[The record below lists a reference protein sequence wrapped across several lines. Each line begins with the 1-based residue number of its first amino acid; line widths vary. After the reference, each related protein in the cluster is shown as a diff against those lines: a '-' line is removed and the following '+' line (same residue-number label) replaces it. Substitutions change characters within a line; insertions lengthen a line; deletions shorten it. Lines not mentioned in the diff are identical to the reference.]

1 MEKERQVLVV
11 FPHPDDEAFGVSG
24 TIATHVQNG
33 TPVTY
38 ACLTLGE
45 MGRNMGNPP
54 FTNRENLPKI
64 RKEELKEA
72 ARVLGIQ
79 DLRMLG
85 YRDKTIEFEDEE
97 KLANRMLALIEE
109 VNPSLIITFY
119 PGYSVHPDHDATGAA
134 VIRAVEKIRDDV
146 RPTLHCVAFSKN
158 CVDELGEPDIL
169 NDISPVTE
177 TKMAA
182 IQAHR
187 SQTEQMFI
195 GMEEKLK
202 NQDPQ
207 VMKWINNERFWTYQ
221 FDK

>member
-1 MEKERQVLVV
+1 
-11 FPHPDDEAFGVSG
+11 
-24 TIATHVQNG
+24 
-33 TPVTY
+33 
-38 ACLTLGE
+38 

-64 RKEELKEA
+64 RKDELKEA

-85 YRDKTIEFEDEE
+85 FRDKTIEFEDED
-97 KLANRMLALIEE
+97 KLTNTLLAIIEE
-109 VNPSLIITFY
+109 VNPSLVITFY

-134 VIRAVEKIRDDV
+134 VVRAVEKLPAAA

-158 CVDELGEPDIL
+158 CVEELGEADII
-169 NDISPVTE
+169 NNITPVAK
-177 TKMAA
+177 TKLAA
-182 IQAHR
+182 IKAHR

-195 GMEEKLK
+195 DVEEKLK

-207 VMKWINNERFWTYQ
+207 IMVWINNERFWTYK
-221 FDK
+221 FAH

>member
-1 MEKERQVLVV
+1 MEIERHVLVV

-24 TIATHVQNG
+24 TIATHVKNG

-64 RKEELKEA
+64 RKEELKDA
-72 ARVLGIQ
+72 AQILGIQ

-85 YRDKTIEFEDEE
+85 FRDKTIEFESD
-97 KLANRMLALIEE
+97 KMLTNTMSALITD

-134 VIRAVEKIRDDV
+134 VLRAVEKMPEAA
-146 RPTLHCVAFSKN
+146 RPTLHCVAFSNN
-158 CVDELGEPDIL
+158 CVEEIGEPDII
-169 NDISPVTE
+169 NNISAVTD
-177 TKMAA
+177 TKLAA
-182 IQAHR
+182 IAAHR

-195 GMEEKLK
+195 GMEEKLA
-202 NQDPQ
+202 NEDPQ
-207 VMKWINNERFWTYQ
+207 LMKWINNERFWTYT
-221 FDK
+221 FTN

>member
-1 MEKERQVLVV
+1 MEKERSVLVV

-24 TIATHVQNG
+24 TIATHVKNG

-72 ARVLGIQ
+72 ASVLGIQ

-85 YRDKTIEFEDEE
+85 FRDKTIEFEDEE
-97 KLANRMLALIEE
+97 KLANQMLALIEE

-134 VIRAVEKIRDDV
+134 VIRAVEKMPSDV
-146 RPTLHCVAFSKN
+146 RPTLHCVAFSNN
-158 CVDELGEPDIL
+158 CVDEIGEPDIL
-169 NDISPVTE
+169 NDISPVTK
-177 TKMAA
+177 TKLAA

-195 GMEEKLK
+195 GMEEKMQNK
-202 NQDPQ
+202 DPQ
-207 VMKWINNERFWTYQ
+207 LMKWINNERFWTYT

>member
-1 MEKERQVLVV
+1 MKKERHVLVV

-24 TIATHVQNG
+24 TIATHVQSG

-64 RKEELKEA
+64 RKQELKEA

-85 YRDKTIEFEDEE
+85 FRDKTIEFEDDE
-97 KLANRMLALIEE
+97 KLTNTMSALIDEL
-109 VNPSLIITFY
+109 NPSLIITFY

-134 VIRAVEKIRDDV
+134 VVRAVEKMPAAE
-146 RPTLHCVAFSKN
+146 RPTLHCVAFSNN
-158 CVDELGEPDIL
+158 CVEELGEADII
-169 NDISPVTE
+169 NNIAPVGQ
-177 TKMAA
+177 TKLAA

-207 VMKWINNERFWTYQ
+207 VMVWINNERFWTYK
-221 FDK
+221 FAN